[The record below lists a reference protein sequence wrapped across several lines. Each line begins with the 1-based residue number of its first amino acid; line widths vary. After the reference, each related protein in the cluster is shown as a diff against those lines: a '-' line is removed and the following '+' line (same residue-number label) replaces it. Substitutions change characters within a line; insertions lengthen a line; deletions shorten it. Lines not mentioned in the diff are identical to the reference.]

1 MNIFG
6 VASPKG
12 SLGMCETSQTDSQ
25 KQHMKWDLALL
36 CQLKMITHHAT
47 EGNYWIILPGV
58 ILWSQLTQK
67 NSDTW
72 SQDIMEKETN
82 SGFQTLK

>member
-12 SLGMCETSQTDSQ
+12 SYGMCETSQIDSQ
-25 KQHMKWDLALL
+25 KQHMKRDLALL

-47 EGNYWIILPGV
+47 EGN
-58 ILWSQLTQK
+58 
-67 NSDTW
+67 
-72 SQDIMEKETN
+72 
-82 SGFQTLK
+82 